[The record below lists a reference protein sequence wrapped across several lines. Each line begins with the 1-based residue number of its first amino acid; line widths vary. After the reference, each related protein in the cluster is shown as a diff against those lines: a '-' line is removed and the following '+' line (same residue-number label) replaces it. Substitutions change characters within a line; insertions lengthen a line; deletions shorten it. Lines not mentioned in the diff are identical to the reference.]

1 MRLWRGALGV
11 AAAIPLAFLALFF
24 LWPVASLV
32 ATGLGGGIVTPEG
45 GIFSVLSNPRTGR
58 VIGQTLAQAGAG
70 TLLSVVLG
78 LPAAFALYRIRFAGQ
93 TVIRGLLTVP
103 FVLPTVVVGVA
114 FQSLFGPGG
123 MLFGLGLDQSF
134 TAIVL
139 ALAFFNVT
147 LVARIVGGFWQSL
160 DERPEQAARML
171 GASPLRA
178 WASVTLPRL
187 LPAIGSAAALVFLF
201 CATAFGVVLVLGGKQ
216 FSNIETEIYGLTM
229 QFLDLQGAAVLSLVQ
244 AVIVIITLMV
254 SARLRTRYSAGERRI
269 SGAARLE
276 RAGRKHAAVLT
287 VFAVTVLTLHV
298 LPILSLGVRSLRR
311 SDGSLTFD
319 HYRFLVDPPEES
331 PLATT
336 VFEALWVSVRFAL
349 LAALLAMV
357 LGTLIA
363 LVLSRRPRSTPAKRA
378 QGAYE
383 MFVMMPLGVSA
394 VTLGLGLLLTM
405 HNPLGLGIDLRSST
419 ALIPVAQTLVALPLV
434 IRTMLPVLRSVS
446 PRQLDAATLLGA
458 SPARVFRTIEL
469 PALSRAFGLS
479 IGFAF
484 ATSLG
489 EFGATSFLVRSG
501 SETLPVV
508 ISQLVS
514 HQAASSYGTGLAAA
528 MVLGL
533 ATSVVMLLAESWRV
547 TEHAGGW

>member
-70 TLLSVVLG
+70 TALSVVLG
-78 LPAAFALYRIRFAGQ
+78 LPAAFALYRIRFVGQ

-254 SARLRTRYSAGERRI
+254 SARLRTRYSAGERRT
-269 SGAARLE
+269 SGTARLE

-533 ATSVVMLLAESWRV
+533 ATSVVMLLAEGWRV

>member
-70 TLLSVVLG
+70 TALSVVLG
-78 LPAAFALYRIRFAGQ
+78 LPAAFALYRIRFVGQ

-287 VFAVTVLTLHV
+287 VFAVTVLALHV

-533 ATSVVMLLAESWRV
+533 ATSVVMLLAEGWRV